1 MCINL
6 FLNKKGGPGAPL
18 TYFNDEGGGQ
28 VIFGGVKFWPKMIFF
43 WSMKDICPVFWGVA
57 KKGLKDF
64 FEYAKKVVIFMG
76 RQILKL

>member
-1 MCINL
+1 M
-6 FLNKKGGPGAPL
+6 
-18 TYFNDEGGGQ
+18 
-28 VIFGGVKFWPKMIFF
+28 IFWGVKFWPKVIFLF
-43 WSMKDICPVFWGVA
+43 WTMKDVCPVFFGVA